1 MLDASGKL
9 GSFPRPMPTCRHTEP
24 IFRRVLAGAAVAV
37 VFALTV
43 FAASPALHAWL
54 HHDATPQADDC
65 AVVLFASGVT
75 LAVGAAVV
83 LAPRVA
89 WREFV
94 PVAVAGLH
102 LVAPRHLRPPECGPP
117 VR

>member
-1 MLDASGKL
+1 MS
-9 GSFPRPMPTCRHTEP
+9 SRRHTEP
-24 IFRRVLAGAAVAV
+24 LFRRVLAAAGVAV

-43 FAASPALHAWL
+43 FAASPSLHAWL
-54 HHDATPQADDC
+54 HHDTAPQADNC

-75 LAVGAAVV
+75 LAVGAAAVP
-83 LAPRVA
+83 APRVA

-94 PVAVAGLH
+94 PVAVAELH
-102 LVAPRHLRPPECGPP
+102 LVAPRYLRQPERGPP